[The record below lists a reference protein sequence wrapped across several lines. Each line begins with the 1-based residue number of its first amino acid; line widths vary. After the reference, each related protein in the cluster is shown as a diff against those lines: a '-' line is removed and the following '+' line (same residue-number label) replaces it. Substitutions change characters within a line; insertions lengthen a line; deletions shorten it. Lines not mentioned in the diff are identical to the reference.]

1 MRFAFPASRGFRVL
15 HALPLPLPLPT
26 RALRTLSGVLGLGLL
41 SGLVA
46 GCAEAR
52 LPDPKLAAVR
62 YAEAARAGDSDRIY
76 GLLSAEAQR
85 DYGREGTRK
94 LVEQAKPELARQGSA
109 LLAPTSQVQASA
121 EIRFEDGESALFDLE
136 DGAFRLSSL
145 GTVPSRPRS
154 PSEALGDFRRA
165 LARRSYPA
173 LLGVLSSETRS
184 ALEGDLKSLVEGLE
198 NPETLDVK
206 VSGDNA
212 VVNVPGGHQVK
223 LRREA
228 GVWHVLDFD

>member
-1 MRFAFPASRGFRVL
+1 MRSAFPA
-15 HALPLPLPLPT
+15 
-26 RALRTLSGVLGLGLL
+26 LSAVQPIARLCLLAGLA
-41 SGLVA
+41 A

-52 LPDPKLAAVR
+52 LPDPKLVAVR
-62 YAEAARAGDSDRIY
+62 YAEAARAGDSERIY
-76 GLLSAEAQR
+76 ALLSREAQR
-85 DYGREGTRK
+85 DYGPRGTQR
-94 LVEQAKPELARQGSA
+94 LVQQARGELSRQGAA
-109 LLAPTSQVQASA
+109 LLSPASRVQASA

-136 DGAFRLSSL
+136 DGAFHLSSL

-173 LLGVLSSETRS
+173 LLGVLSAETRE

-198 NPETLDVK
+198 NPDTLDVK

-212 VVNVPGGHQVK
+212 VVDVPGGHQVK

-228 GVWHVLDFD
+228 GVWRVQDFD

>member
-1 MRFAFPASRGFRVL
+1 MRSAFPAPNVRA
-15 HALPLPLPLPT
+15 ALP
-26 RALRTLSGVLGLGLL
+26 GFGLGLL
-41 SGLVA
+41 AGLVV
-46 GCAEAR
+46 GCAEPH
-52 LPDPKLAAVR
+52 LPDPKLAASL
-62 YAEAARAGDSDRIY
+62 YAEAAQSGDSERIY
-76 GLLSAEAQR
+76 ALLSDQAKR
-85 DYGREGTRK
+85 DYGRQGTRR
-94 LVEQAKPELARQGSA
+94 LVEQARGELSRQGAA
-109 LLAPTSQVQASA
+109 LLSPGSRVQASA

-136 DGAFRLSSL
+136 DGAFHLSSL
-145 GTVPSRPRS
+145 GSMPSRPRS

-173 LLGVLSSETRS
+173 LLGVLSVETRE

-212 VVNVPGGHQVK
+212 VVEVPGGHQVK

-228 GVWHVLDFD
+228 GVWHVQDFD

>member
-1 MRFAFPASRGFRVL
+1 MRLLLPASRV
-15 HALPLPLPLPT
+15 AC
-26 RALRTLSGVLGLGLL
+26 GLL
-41 SGLVA
+41 AGLAV

-52 LPDPKLAAVR
+52 MPDPKQAAAN
-62 YAEAARAGDSDRIY
+62 YAEAARSGDSERIY
-76 GLLSAEAQR
+76 ALLSREAQR
-85 DYGREGTRK
+85 DFGQQGTRK
-94 LVEQAKPELARQGSA
+94 LVQQAKAELGRQGTA
-109 LLAPTSQVQASA
+109 LLAPGGQVQASA
-121 EIRFEDGESALFDLE
+121 EIRFDDGESALFDLQ

-145 GTVPSRPRS
+145 GTVPSRARS
-154 PSEALGDFRRA
+154 PAEALGDFRRA

-173 LLGVLSSETRS
+173 LLGVLSQETRG

-212 VVNVPGGHQVK
+212 VVDIPGGHQVK

-228 GVWHVLDFD
+228 GVWRIQDFD

>member
-1 MRFAFPASRGFRVL
+1 MRPAFPACV
-15 HALPLPLPLPT
+15 A
-26 RALRTLSGVLGLGLL
+26 AALGLAPLVGLA
-41 SGLVA
+41 V

-52 LPDPKLAAVR
+52 LPDPKLAAAE
-62 YAEAARAGDSDRIY
+62 YAAAARAGDSERIY
-76 GLLSAEAQR
+76 ALLSAEAQR
-85 DYGREGTRK
+85 DYGRQGTRR
-94 LVEQAKPELARQGSA
+94 LVYQAKLELSRQGAA
-109 LLAPTSQVQASA
+109 LLSPASRVQASA

-136 DGAFRLSSL
+136 DGAFHLSSL

-173 LLGVLSSETRS
+173 LLGVLSAETRQ

-212 VVNVPGGHQVK
+212 VVQVPGGHQVK

-228 GVWHVLDFD
+228 GVWHVQDFD

>member
-1 MRFAFPASRGFRVL
+1 MRFGLILLAGQLA
-15 HALPLPLPLPT
+15 
-26 RALRTLSGVLGLGLL
+26 VLG
-41 SGLVA
+41 V
-46 GCAEAR
+46 GCAESR
-52 LPDPKLAAVR
+52 LPDPKLAAAR
-62 YAEAARAGDSDRIY
+62 YAEAARSGDSERIY
-76 GLLSAEAQR
+76 ALLSSEAQR
-85 DYGREGTRK
+85 DFGRQGTRK
-94 LVEQAKPELARQGSA
+94 LVEQAKAELSRQGTA
-109 LLAPTSQVQASA
+109 LLSPTNRVEASA

-145 GTVPSRPRS
+145 GTVPSRARS

-173 LLGVLSSETRS
+173 LLGVLSSETRG

-228 GVWHVLDFD
+228 GVWRIQDFD

>member
-1 MRFAFPASRGFRVL
+1 MRSAFPA
-15 HALPLPLPLPT
+15 
-26 RALRTLSGVLGLGLL
+26 LSAVQPIARLCLLAGLA
-41 SGLVA
+41 A

-52 LPDPKLAAVR
+52 LPDPKLVAVR
-62 YAEAARAGDSDRIY
+62 YAEAARAGDSERIY
-76 GLLSAEAQR
+76 ALLSREAQR
-85 DYGREGTRK
+85 DYGPRGTQR
-94 LVEQAKPELARQGSA
+94 LVQQARGELSRQGAA
-109 LLAPTSQVQASA
+109 LLSPASRVQASA

-136 DGAFRLSSL
+136 DGAFHLSSL

-173 LLGVLSSETRS
+173 LLGVLSAETRE

-198 NPETLDVK
+198 NPDTLDVK

-212 VVNVPGGHQVK
+212 VVEVPGGHQVK
-223 LRREA
+223 LRRES
-228 GVWHVLDFD
+228 GVWHIQDFD

>member
-1 MRFAFPASRGFRVL
+1 MRSAFPAPNAL
-15 HALPLPLPLPT
+15 AAHA
-26 RALRTLSGVLGLGLL
+26 GLGLGLL
-41 SGLVA
+41 VGLAV

-52 LPDPKLAAVR
+52 LPDPKLAAAH
-62 YAEAARAGDSDRIY
+62 YAEAARAGDSERIY
-76 GLLSAEAQR
+76 ALLSSEAQR
-85 DYGREGTRK
+85 DYGRQGARR
-94 LVEQAKPELARQGSA
+94 LVEQAKAELSRQGAA
-109 LLAPTSQVQASA
+109 LLSPESRVQASA

-136 DGAFRLSSL
+136 DGAFHLRSL

-173 LLGVLSSETRS
+173 LLGVLSAETRQ

-212 VVNVPGGHQVK
+212 VVRVPGGHQVK

-228 GVWHVLDFD
+228 GVWHVQDFD